1 MKEGS
6 SPLLPMLRSRVQA
19 EALTAVLLH
28 PDREWSLTE
37 LAHLVGASLP
47 TIQREIKRAEEA
59 GVVRSRRLGN
69 TRLVRADPEGALTG
83 PLTELLLQSL
93 GPKQVVTEALTGMR
107 GVDAA
112 YLFGSWAARYV
123 GQRGRAP
130 QDVDVLVIG
139 EPDRDALDEALA
151 RAEQRLALPVQV
163 TIRRR
168 SWWESGDDAFRNEI
182 AKRPLVELELT
193 DRVSVKS

>member
-1 MKEGS
+1 
-6 SPLLPMLRSRVQA
+6 LLPMLRSRVQA

-37 LAHLVGASLP
+37 LARLVGASLP
-47 TIQREIKRAEEA
+47 TVQREIKRAEEA

-69 TRLVRADPEGALTG
+69 TRLVRANLEGALTG
-83 PLTELLLQSL
+83 PLTELLVQSL

-107 GVDAA
+107 GIDAA

-130 QDVDVLVIG
+130 EDVDVLVIG
-139 EPDRDALDEALA
+139 APDRDALDDALA

-168 SWWESGDDAFRNEI
+168 SWWESGDDAFRKEI
-182 AKRPLVELELT
+182 AKRPLVELELA